1 MSQNTNQPISTPT
14 DGKFSSLWGPFTG
27 PHDAALHLITFVD
40 KSLHDLTTGI
50 FWALNKD
57 QLVPLRLPRYD
68 QDGNGLSIVIEWNPV
83 LILPPASPPQHAG
96 FFSKVYNTLKQGF
109 ALYGEAT
116 MQNARMEV
124 DGYQE
129 IKKEI
134 RSAINQSPLTRKILH
149 EHGSD
154 TTGVIF
160 DAVAVGLT
168 VTYGSGVIAGFALLG
183 GLILLGTDGIIWA
196 LEISDKKEQATT
208 FKENNFITISRW
220 GALIISLPDGFST
233 LYKGITKTPDT
244 LRMIRVSSEK
254 QASSSYNTAKI
265 AAQNAARTARI
276 ADDAQDAITASH
288 AATYSKKY
296 AEISERAR
304 QRAEKASRALQIAV
318 MRTVR
323 SEVIP
328 TGLTMYGVDSM
339 VNDALDP
346 GNNDLIARHIRNFS
360 FHAISAKKQ

>member
-27 PHDAALHLITFVD
+27 PHDAALHLINFVD

-96 FFSKVYNTLKQGF
+96 FFSKVYNTLKQCF

-134 RSAINQSPLTRKILH
+134 RSALNRSPLTRKIL
-149 EHGSD
+149 D
-154 TTGVIF
+154 
-160 DAVAVGLT
+160 
-168 VTYGSGVIAGFALLG
+168 
-183 GLILLGTDGIIWA
+183 
-196 LEISDKKEQATT
+196 
-208 FKENNFITISRW
+208 
-220 GALIISLPDGFST
+220 
-233 LYKGITKTPDT
+233 
-244 LRMIRVSSEK
+244 
-254 QASSSYNTAKI
+254 
-265 AAQNAARTARI
+265 
-276 ADDAQDAITASH
+276 
-288 AATYSKKY
+288 
-296 AEISERAR
+296 
-304 QRAEKASRALQIAV
+304 
-318 MRTVR
+318 
-323 SEVIP
+323 
-328 TGLTMYGVDSM
+328 
-339 VNDALDP
+339 
-346 GNNDLIARHIRNFS
+346 
-360 FHAISAKKQ
+360 